1 MTFFY
6 IYNIKLSNNN
16 VTSYL
21 KNIYIY
27 IILGFM
33 IIHDGYHHDG
43 YSSYQLIAI
52 HSHIYSNV
60 IMSLQKSKTKLING
74 DMMIKN
80 GLY

>member
-1 MTFFY
+1 
-6 IYNIKLSNNN
+6 
-16 VTSYL
+16 
-21 KNIYIY
+21 
-27 IILGFM
+27 M